1 MQPDKKFMQFKRF
14 LADIAGSLVN
24 TMKRPVGRP
33 SLDAVE
39 PPTKAL
45 RVQGNPTQ
53 DTRKDG
59 VDHMPQW
66 NEKRQRCLNCKT
78 GFSYI
83 SCMKCNIWLCLNKDR
98 NCFENYHT

>member
-1 MQPDKKFMQFKRF
+1 MFMQFKRF

-59 VDHMPQW
+59 TKNAKDACIA
-66 NEKRQRCLNCKT
+66 RQKLFRKPPYLK
-78 GFSYI
+78 G
-83 SCMKCNIWLCLNKDR
+83 
-98 NCFENYHT
+98 